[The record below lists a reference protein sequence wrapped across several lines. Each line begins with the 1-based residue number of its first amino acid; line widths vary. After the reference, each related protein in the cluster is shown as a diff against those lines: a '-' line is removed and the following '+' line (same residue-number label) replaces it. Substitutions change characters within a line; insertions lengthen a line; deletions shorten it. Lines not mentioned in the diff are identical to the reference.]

1 MWFSKSNFFAMYQ
14 LVSETLN
21 CFCNKSVSSFLHCKI
36 LLPIKKYDFPYI
48 RKIFSNYLLI
58 ASSFYLLSVK
68 RLPYKNL
75 EGLKQTFNFFFLHKL
90 HLHFTTQKLRVVFFI
105 DDWTHSTAILRL
117 LTKKATSSTRCIV
130 IFRGNGAKIYFVDK
144 TRQFCRPLHYI
155 DLTLQL
161 IFSSEET
168 CKTPF
173 QPDGHCIAA
182 LITVWMSSS
191 ISKVGSIWTETLWWQ
206 LIPLKWKN
214 CLSISITFKT
224 GYNKTSYFYKKRSV
238 FF

>member
-1 MWFSKSNFFAMYQ
+1 M
-14 LVSETLN
+14 
-21 CFCNKSVSSFLHCKI
+21 
-36 LLPIKKYDFPYI
+36 
-48 RKIFSNYLLI
+48 I
-58 ASSFYLLSVK
+58 ASSFHLLSVK

-105 DDWTHSTAILRL
+105 NDWTHSTAILRL

-155 DLTLQL
+155 TLIWL
-161 IFSSEET
+161 CNLYSVV
-168 CKTPF
+168 KKRAKPLF

-191 ISKVGSIWTETLWWQ
+191 ISKIGSIWTETLWWQ

-224 GYNKTSYFYKKRSV
+224 GHNKTSYFYKKISV